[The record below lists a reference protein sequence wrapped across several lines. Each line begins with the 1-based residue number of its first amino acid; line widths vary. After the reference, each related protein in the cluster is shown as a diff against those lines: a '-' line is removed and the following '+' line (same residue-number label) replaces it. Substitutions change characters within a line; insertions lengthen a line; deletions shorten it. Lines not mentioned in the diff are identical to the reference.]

1 MAQISFRV
9 DDNVKTDAEKILDT
23 IGLSMS
29 AAMNIFLK
37 TVARE
42 KRIPFELSADPFY
55 SANNMRYLE
64 NVMND
69 IKDGNAHFAEHTLIE
84 VEWCGYYEKT
94 EHGMNIC
101 IGKRRI
107 KNT

>member
-55 SANNMRYLE
+55 STNNMRYLE
-64 NVMND
+64 NVMD
-69 IKDGNAHFAEHTLIE
+69 DVKKGKAHFAEHDLIE
-84 VEWCGYYEKT
+84 VE
-94 EHGMNIC
+94 
-101 IGKRRI
+101 
-107 KNT
+107 

>member
-69 IKDGNAHFAEHTLIE
+69 IKDGKAHFAEHALIE
-84 VEWCGYYEKT
+84 VE
-94 EHGMNIC
+94 
-101 IGKRRI
+101 
-107 KNT
+107 